1 MTATA
6 GPRAPSFT
14 FGSKKRCARRGAL
27 LKEAA
32 ILRTNPVNATLLDAT
47 LPLARS
53 AGERALEHFLAS
65 GFKRIEPAIL
75 HPASIFLDMS
85 GEAIR
90 GRLFLTADSS
100 GEELCLRPEYTI
112 PVCRAYLASDKA
124 GAVAE
129 YSYLGPVFRA
139 QAEGAGE
146 RAQTGLES
154 FGRKD
159 AEAADAEVFS
169 LAMEAAA
176 AAAGKLAARLG
187 DAGLFDALLSA
198 LALPEV
204 WRRRLKRGLAEGR
217 DLAAILDGRSQ
228 SALAQPGVLAALESA
243 DHDGARALVEDLLAI
258 AGIDAVGGR
267 TASEIADRFL
277 EQAALRSGDS
287 IGIEKR
293 KILES
298 YLAVSGDLD
307 VAAQTLRGLAGAAGL
322 DLGAALDAFELRN
335 GFIAARGVAIEE
347 TRFSA
352 AFVRD
357 FDYYTGFV
365 FEAREPSR
373 PDARPAL
380 AGGRYDGLA
389 RKLGAKADIPAVGA
403 AITLDRLPGA
413 RR

>member
-1 MTATA
+1 
-6 GPRAPSFT
+6 
-14 FGSKKRCARRGAL
+14 
-27 LKEAA
+27 
-32 ILRTNPVNATLLDAT
+32 
-47 LPLARS
+47 
-53 AGERALEHFLAS
+53 
-65 GFKRIEPAIL
+65 
-75 HPASIFLDMS
+75 MS

-90 GRLFLTADSS
+90 GRLFLTADAA

-139 QAEGAGE
+139 QAEGGGE

-159 AEAADAEVFS
+159 AEAADAEIFS

-176 AAAGKLAARLG
+176 AAGGKLAARLG
-187 DAGLFDALLSA
+187 DAGLFDALLTA
-198 LALPEV
+198 LALPDV
-204 WRRRLKRGLAEGR
+204 WRRRLKRGLAQGR
-217 DLAAILDGRSQ
+217 DLSAILDGRGQ
-228 SALAQPGVLAALESA
+228 SALAQPGVLAAMESA
-243 DHDGARALVEDLLAI
+243 DHDGRPRAGRGPAGDRRHRRGRRAERRARSPTGSSSRRRSARA
-258 AGIDAVGGR
+258 
-267 TASEIADRFL
+267 T
-277 EQAALRSGDS
+277 RSGS
-287 IGIEKR
+287 
-293 KILES
+293 S
-298 YLAVSGDLD
+298 SGRRSRPISPSP
-307 VAAQTLRGLAGAAGL
+307 AIRTSPPTSSASSRASAGL
-322 DLGAALDAFELRN
+322 DLGRALDAFERRN

-365 FEAREPSR
+365 FEARDPAR

-389 RKLGAKADIPAVGA
+389 RKLGANADIPAVGA
-403 AITLDRLPGA
+403 AIALDRLPAGGA
-413 RR
+413 R

>member
-1 MTATA
+1 MN
-6 GPRAPSFT
+6 AP
-14 FGSKKRCARRGAL
+14 
-27 LKEAA
+27 
-32 ILRTNPVNATLLDAT
+32 PLDASFPT
-47 LPLARS
+47 ARG
-53 AGERALEHFLAS
+53 AGERALEQFLAA
-65 GFKRIEPAIL
+65 GFKRTEPAIL

-90 GRLFLTADSS
+90 GRLFLTADAT

-139 QAEGAGE
+139 QAEGGGE

-159 AEAADAEVFS
+159 AEAADAEIFS

-176 AAAGKLAARLG
+176 AAGGKLAARLG
-187 DAGLFDALLSA
+187 DAGLFDALLTA
-198 LALPEV
+198 LALPDV
-204 WRRRLKRGLAEGR
+204 WRRRLKRGLAQGR
-217 DLAAILDGRSQ
+217 DLGAILDGRGQ
-228 SALAQPGVLAALESA
+228 SAVAQPGVLAALETA
-243 DHDGARALVEDLLAI
+243 DHAGARALVEDLLAI

-277 EQAALRSGDS
+277 EQAALRAGDA
-287 IGIEKR
+287 IGVEQR
-293 KILES
+293 QALAA
-298 YLAVSGDLD
+298 YLAVSGDPD
-307 VAAQTLRGLAGAAGL
+307 VAADKLRALASSADL
-322 DLGAALDAFELRN
+322 DLGGALDAFERRN
-335 GFIAARGVAIEE
+335 GFIAARGVAIDE

-365 FEAREPSR
+365 FEARDPAH

-389 RKLGAKADIPAVGA
+389 RKLGANADIPAVGA
-403 AITLDRLPGA
+403 AIALDRLGSQGA
-413 RR
+413 R

>member
-1 MTATA
+1 M
-6 GPRAPSFT
+6 
-14 FGSKKRCARRGAL
+14 
-27 LKEAA
+27 
-32 ILRTNPVNATLLDAT
+32 NATLLDAT
-47 LPLARS
+47 LPIARS
-53 AGERALEHFLAS
+53 AGERALEHFLAA

-85 GEAIR
+85 GEEIR

-112 PVCRAYLASDKA
+112 PVCRAYLASDRA
-124 GAVAE
+124 GAVVE

-139 QAEGAGE
+139 QAEGGGE

-176 AAAGKLAARLG
+176 AAGGKLAARLG

-198 LALPEV
+198 LALPDV
-204 WRRRLKRGLAEGR
+204 WRRRLRRGLAQGR
-217 DLAAILDGRSQ
+217 GLSAILDARLESG
-228 SALAQPGVLAALESA
+228 LAQPGLLALIESA
-243 DHDGARALVEDLLAI
+243 DPNGARALVEDLLAI
-258 AGIDAVGGR
+258 AGIDSVGGR
-267 TASEIADRFL
+267 SASEIADRFL
-277 EQAALRSGDS
+277 EQAALRSGDA
-287 IGIEKR
+287 IGTEKR
-293 KILES
+293 QVLEA
-298 YLAVSGDLD
+298 YLAVSGDPD
-307 VAAQTLRGLAGAAGL
+307 VAADKLRRLADDAKL
-322 DLGAALDAFELRN
+322 DLGGALDAFERRN

-365 FEAREPSR
+365 FEARDPAR

-389 RKLGAKADIPAVGA
+389 RKLGANADIPAVGA
-403 AITLDRLPGA
+403 AITLDRLIGEEK
-413 RR
+413 R